1 MYSLLNY
8 YHCEAIYVNSIE
20 KIAEF
25 FKKDALKDVKSV
37 EDILE
42 LDVSLLRGIDPIN
55 SEKLHEQNVKTIS
68 DLSQLTKAPKIDDLP
83 EAIMEKWIRT
93 AMMLLQF
100 ATSSQQKKILLL
112 GLDDAGKTS
121 ILNILQKKH
130 STIRNLLPTR
140 GVSRQTMD
148 FLGTSMIA
156 WDFGGQVA
164 YRNMYLARPDLFLE
178 SDLIIFVVDVLN
190 SDRYEEAINY
200 LFKIMHLVN
209 DMGEKPPIIV
219 SMHKFDPDVAD
230 DEELLRK
237 RADLIDKIATKALDL
252 QYNCKFINSTIFLR
266 ETVEQLF
273 SIAIQEMHTA
283 TYMLEHL
290 VEEYTDRIGAKAVA
304 VMTNNS
310 LVLATYSTEPA
321 LDNIITQTGLIMQ
334 ALVDFYKNTGGMK
347 QETDY
352 SISFEAN
359 QLYMK
364 TTKLFPYKNDD
375 LLLWAIFPSDGERK
389 FVDIDWMRD
398 ELKPIIQML

>member
-1 MYSLLNY
+1 M
-8 YHCEAIYVNSIE
+8 NSIE
-20 KIAEF
+20 KITEF
-25 FKKDALKDVKSV
+25 FKKDALKDVKSI

-42 LDVSLLRGIDPIN
+42 LDVALLRGIDPIN
-55 SEKLHEQNVKTIS
+55 SEKLHENDINTIS
-68 DLSQLTKAPKIDDLP
+68 DLSQLTKPPKIEELP
-83 EAIMEKWIRT
+83 EIIMEKWIRT

-121 ILNILQKKH
+121 ILNILQRKH

-148 FLGTSMIA
+148 FLGTSMIC

-190 SDRYEEAINY
+190 SNRYDEGLEY

-209 DMGEKPPIIV
+209 DMGQKPPIIV

-230 DEELLRK
+230 DEDLLRK
-237 RADLIDKIATKALDL
+237 RANLIDSIATKALDL
-252 QYNCKFINSTIFLR
+252 QYNCKFVNSTIFLR

-283 TYMLEHL
+283 TYMIEKL
-290 VEEYTDRIGAKAVA
+290 VEEYTDKIGAKAVA
-304 VMTNNS
+304 LMTNNS
-310 LVLATYSTEPA
+310 LMLATYSTEPV
-321 LDNIITQTGLIMQ
+321 LENIITQTGLILQ
-334 ALVDFYKNTGGMK
+334 ALVDFYKNTGGLK
-347 QETDY
+347 LETDY
-352 SISFEAN
+352 SMFFSAN
-359 QLYMK
+359 QLVMK

-375 LLLWAIFPSDGERK
+375 LLLWAIFPGEGEK
-389 FVDIDWMRD
+389 EFVDLDWLRD
-398 ELKPIIQML
+398 ELKPIIQMI